1 MKKFAV
7 HLIIA
12 LTVCAL
18 TSSAALAKV
27 KSRTITVGM
36 DFMVGDTV
44 VKKGTYKFSFD
55 DKTNELTIIAKDKSI
70 VAKVAA
76 RLEKRQQEATGMD
89 LVLAQKGDKQALV
102 SLAFYRETENIVVND
117 GGAQMAESGDKAKP
131 SQNSNN

>member
-7 HLIIA
+7 QLIIA

-18 TSSAALAKV
+18 TSSVALAKV
-27 KSRTITVGM
+27 KSKTITVGM
-36 DFMVGDTV
+36 DFVVGDTL

-55 DKTNELTIIAKDKSI
+55 DKTNELSIIGKDKSV

-76 RLEKRQQEATGMD
+76 RIEKRQQEATGMD

-102 SLAFYRETENIVVND
+102 SLAFYRETDNIVVTD
-117 GGAQMAESGDKAKP
+117 GAQMAESGDKAAPAK
-131 SQNSNN
+131 NTNN